1 MSRKCSNILSILSF
15 TYHIKKFLL
24 RQALAVKHTAGV
36 EFKTLSRQVGLKFV
50 TDYRS
55 VFISLQYLLI
65 YLFNIY
71 KYLVIYL
78 NSLGWWSSDWLWSWD
93 HSPLASRVLGLLACV
108 LLNFIFLFF
117 YFAFIFS
124 FSWVLKKYCLKKK
137 YRLKMLWSARHPATL
152 PYELRWHWFSSQ
164 KLGTLRPS
172 RGWGTG
178 GRDS

>member
-1 MSRKCSNILSILSF
+1 MWLGSVLTLCNSMFSSPPLFRFYMSRKCSNILSVLTF
-15 TYHIKKFLL
+15 TYHIKKFFWDRLL
-24 RQALAVKHTAGV
+24 LWSTQLVWNLRPC
-36 EFKTLSRQVGLKFV
+36 RQVGLKFV

-78 NSLGWWSSDWLWSWD
+78 NSVGWWSSDWLWSWD

-117 YFAFIFS
+117 YFGFIF
-124 FSWVLKKYCLKKK
+124 
-137 YRLKMLWSARHPATL
+137 
-152 PYELRWHWFSSQ
+152 
-164 KLGTLRPS
+164 
-172 RGWGTG
+172 
-178 GRDS
+178 